1 MYAYFRKFVN
11 LFVPLGRQA
20 INKMRRSNQISRRLW
35 VPIRRWVKRMSEKNI
50 LLTLSLVIGILS
62 GLAAVILK
70 KLIGLIQ
77 HQLYGLFGEHLQG
90 ILYIALPGVGMLLAY
105 LFCKLVIKDD
115 IGHGVTKAL
124 QAVSQNDSR
133 IRPHNMWSSVAAS
146 SVTIGFGGS
155 VGAEAPIVYTGAA
168 IGSNLA
174 RYFGMSY
181 RNMTILLGC
190 GAAAAVAGIFKAPLA
205 GVLFTLEILL
215 FHISMTSLIPILIST
230 ISATVVSYIF
240 LGNSTPFE
248 SVLTPFEL
256 KNIPFYIILGL
267 FCGACSVYFIRT
279 TLWLEDGIAAK
290 WKNPYLRWFLC
301 AVGLGLLIFLF
312 PPLYGEGFDSL
323 SDMLTGNEVSLQ
335 GQTPLSFIADSSW
348 AVPLFF
354 LLILLLKVFSMTL
367 TNAGGGVG
375 GTFGPTLFVGAIAG
389 FVVARSLNLVL
400 VGTSLSLPEQNFV
413 LVGMAGLMAG
423 VMQAPMTA
431 IFLIAEISGGYELF
445 LPLIITATV
454 AFVATRLTEKYSIY
468 TKRIAHKGQL
478 LTHDS
483 DQAVLTLLKISDV
496 IETDFS
502 PVKIDDSLGRLA
514 EVVSESSR
522 NIFPVLDNK
531 RHFQGYVVLEDIR
544 KEMFRTDQ
552 YDKKHVFN
560 FMRTA
565 DEYVLEDERM
575 DSVMQKFEKSGAWN
589 LPVVKPDRTYVGFVS
604 KSKIF
609 SVYRRELKEVSQD

>member
-77 HQLYGLFGEHLQG
+77 HQLYGLFGQHLQG

-105 LFCKLVIKDD
+105 LFCKLLIKDD

-240 LGNSTPFE
+240 GELNSFRECPHSFRTQE
-248 SVLTPFEL
+248 YSVLYHFRPFL
-256 KNIPFYIILGL
+256 RCL
-267 FCGACSVYFIRT
+267 FRLFHPYDAVARGRDRREMEESLSALVSVRCGA
-279 TLWLEDGIAAK
+279 G
-290 WKNPYLRWFLC
+290 
-301 AVGLGLLIFLF
+301 AVDL
-312 PPLYGEGFDSL
+312 
-323 SDMLTGNEVSLQ
+323 
-335 GQTPLSFIADSSW
+335 PLSRS
-348 AVPLFF
+348 
-354 LLILLLKVFSMTL
+354 T
-367 TNAGGGVG
+367 GG
-375 GTFGPTLFVGAIAG
+375 L
-389 FVVARSLNLVL
+389 
-400 VGTSLSLPEQNFV
+400 
-413 LVGMAGLMAG
+413 
-423 VMQAPMTA
+423 
-431 IFLIAEISGGYELF
+431 
-445 LPLIITATV
+445 
-454 AFVATRLTEKYSIY
+454 
-468 TKRIAHKGQL
+468 
-478 LTHDS
+478 
-483 DQAVLTLLKISDV
+483 
-496 IETDFS
+496 
-502 PVKIDDSLGRLA
+502 
-514 EVVSESSR
+514 
-522 NIFPVLDNK
+522 
-531 RHFQGYVVLEDIR
+531 
-544 KEMFRTDQ
+544 
-552 YDKKHVFN
+552 
-560 FMRTA
+560 
-565 DEYVLEDERM
+565 
-575 DSVMQKFEKSGAWN
+575 
-589 LPVVKPDRTYVGFVS
+589 
-604 KSKIF
+604 
-609 SVYRRELKEVSQD
+609 